1 MHCRFQAFTLSSSPA
16 MLGAML
22 GITHPLF
29 HGHSYHSSH
38 AASFNHWLTAS
49 PLCPLCQLSSILSD
63 FRVTHATYPASGVP
77 QILTDS
83 SLSST
88 RLSLPGPKPEPL
100 CVFIPSAYNLDS
112 MVHHWDHFP
121 AITPK
126 YRSSLPL
133 CRILPAKPSP
143 GKTQLSA
150 ASAWHPKGRCGR
162 DVALCYLISA
172 EFTIISTGP
181 SALCGDPTTCPVH
194 HSHESEKLFPRSSV
208 PSTFCTHSFS
218 HFQLTTSL
226 CVSLWEMEL
235 LRRKSHHFAT
245 IRLFSLSVSVPMG
258 FCLLSDT
265 AGLTAL
271 APR

>member
-1 MHCRFQAFTLSSSPA
+1 

-38 AASFNHWLTAS
+38 VASFNHWLTAS

-83 SLSST
+83 PLSST

-100 CVFIPSAYNLDS
+100 CVFIPTAYNLDS
-112 MVHHWDHFP
+112 MVHHWITSQQLPPNTVPLSRSVIFSQQSP
-121 AITPK
+121 ALV
-126 YRSSLPL
+126 RHSSLPPQHGTP
-133 CRILPAKPSP
+133 RA
-143 GKTQLSA
+143 
-150 ASAWHPKGRCGR
+150 RCGR

-181 SALCGDPTTCPVH
+181 SALCGDPTTCLVH

-245 IRLFSLSVSVPMG
+245 MRLFSLSVSVPMG

>member
-38 AASFNHWLTAS
+38 ATSFNHWLTAS

-83 SLSST
+83 PLSST

-100 CVFIPSAYNLDS
+100 CVFIPTAYNLDS

-150 ASAWHPKGRCGR
+150 ASAWHPKGPMWERCG
-162 DVALCYLISA
+162 
-172 EFTIISTGP
+172 T
-181 SALCGDPTTCPVH
+181 
-194 HSHESEKLFPRSSV
+194 
-208 PSTFCTHSFS
+208 
-218 HFQLTTSL
+218 
-226 CVSLWEMEL
+226 M
-235 LRRKSHHFAT
+235 
-245 IRLFSLSVSVPMG
+245 
-258 FCLLSDT
+258 LSD
-265 AGLTAL
+265 LS
-271 APR
+271 